1 MRFIGEWS
9 SVDRKRFV
17 VFEPQVLSVFWKY
30 RQRFFWQP
38 ESGGILLGR
47 RRGRHLEVLA
57 ATEPSP
63 HDKRFTYFFSRG
75 VEGHAEAAEQAWI
88 RGGHQVDYLGEWH
101 THPQTIPTPSSMD
114 RAEWCKLV
122 QQHPDMTT
130 LLTVVVGTKE
140 LRVELRG
147 RRVGYD
153 VLESIPPTSGR

>member
-9 SVDRKRFV
+9 TADRKRFV
-17 VFEPQVLSVFWKY
+17 VFDPQVLSVFWTY

-57 ATEPSP
+57 ATEPGP
-63 HDKRFTYFFSRG
+63 HDKRFTHFFARE
-75 VEGHAEAAEQAWI
+75 VEGHAAAAEQAWI

-101 THPQTIPTPSSMD
+101 THPQTIPIPSRID
-114 RAEWCKLV
+114 RTEWRKLA
-122 QQHPDMTT
+122 QQRPDMAT

-140 LRVELRG
+140 LRVELG
-147 RRVGYD
+147 GRVGYE
-153 VLESIPPTSGR
+153 VLESIPSTSGR